1 MFSVYN
7 INSLAVIGASLSNMS
22 TILKFVIIAIV
33 YLIIFTAFKIM
44 YKDMKNGDKRPTS
57 SKKRKTFG
65 LEVVDSGMNESIR
78 NGSVVPVSREITI
91 GRKDDNSIML
101 NEGYVSGHHA
111 RVYLRNNQY
120 ILEDLNSTNGTVLNG
135 QKIKSKAYIKAGDE
149 IKIGSSVFKVIG

>member
-1 MFSVYN
+1 M
-7 INSLAVIGASLSNMS
+7 AVIGASLSNMS
-22 TILKFVIIAIV
+22 TIFKFVIIAIV

-44 YKDMKNGDKRPTS
+44 YKDMKNGDKRPAAS
-57 SKKRKTFG
+57 RKRTFG
-65 LEVVDSGMNESIR
+65 LEVLEPGMNKTIR
-78 NGSVVPVSREITI
+78 RGSVVPVSREITI

-135 QKIKSKAYIKAGDE
+135 QKIKSKAYIKSGDE
-149 IKIGSSVFKVIG
+149 IKIGSSLFKVIG